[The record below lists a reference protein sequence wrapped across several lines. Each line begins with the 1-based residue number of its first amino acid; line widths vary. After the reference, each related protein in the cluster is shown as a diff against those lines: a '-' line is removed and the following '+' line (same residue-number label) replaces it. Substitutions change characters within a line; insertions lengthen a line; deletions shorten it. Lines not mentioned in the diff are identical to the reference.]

1 MYSTRLR
8 EEAVKMETCI
18 LEYIPVMA
26 HVINAQQ
33 AIVDLMDD
41 TAGTVHPMLL
51 ISKQCV
57 VVR

>member
-26 HVINAQQ
+26 HVINTE
-33 AIVDLMDD
+33 LE
-41 TAGTVHPMLL
+41 GY
-51 ISKQCV
+51 
-57 VVR
+57 RFYG